1 MRWFRL
7 QGESNLTHYV
17 YGEDRILIQNLRPE
31 QSHYFFSTSSF
42 QLFDLCK
49 FSVEI
54 FLSES
59 HEITPTCT
67 LFISD
72 DLKARFSLATS
83 QLLMSQL
90 LDCIKNND
98 ANLFYC
104 LIKDPKDLEDFS
116 LKFLKGDFTQNTF
129 VKNIDEFKLNT
140 IDLLTPN

>member
-1 MRWFRL
+1 MAYFRK
-7 QGESNLTHYV
+7 
-17 YGEDRILIQNLRPE
+17 LIPE
-31 QSHYFFSTSSF
+31 QSHYFFSASSF

-49 FSVEI
+49 LSVEI
-54 FLSES
+54 FLSEY

-72 DLKARFSLATS
+72 DLKARVSLATS
-83 QLLMSQL
+83 QLFMSQL

-98 ANLFYC
+98 TNLFYC
-104 LIKDPKDLEDFS
+104 LIKDPNDLEDFS
-116 LKFLKGDFTQNTF
+116 IKFLKGDFIQGTF